1 MQHQGRQPR
10 QRPRHSAVRG
20 FTLIELMV
28 TVAIVAILS
37 AIAYP
42 AYTEYILKSRR
53 TDAKN
58 ALLDLA
64 ARQER
69 FYSLNNKYSIVPST
83 LGYSGAAFPVNVQTG
98 SAAYYQMTVTAP
110 APSAGS
116 LPTFSASAVPLGNQV
131 KDKCQTYTIDHL
143 GRQGNSSS
151 EAGCW

>member
-1 MQHQGRQPR
+1 MPR
-10 QRPRHSAVRG
+10 PGAAG

-53 TDAKN
+53 TDARN

-69 FYSLNNKYSIVPST
+69 FYSLNNQYSTVPST
-83 LGYSGAAFPVNVQTG
+83 LGYAGSAFPVNVQTG
-98 SAAYYQMTVTAP
+98 NAAYYQLTVSAP
-110 APSAGS
+110 TPAAAT
-116 LPTFSASAVPLGNQV
+116 LPTFAASAVPLGNQA
-131 KDKCQTYTIDHL
+131 KDKCKTYTIDHL

>member
-1 MQHQGRQPR
+1 MSMPSTTPLRT
-10 QRPRHSAVRG
+10 AAAG

-69 FYSLNNKYSIVPST
+69 FYSLNNQYSTVPSA

-98 SAAYYQMTVTAP
+98 NAAYYQMTVTAP
-110 APSAGS
+110 APAAGT
-116 LPTFSASAVPLGNQV
+116 LPTFTASAAPLGQQT
-131 KDKCQTYTIDHL
+131 KDKCGTYSLNHL
-143 GRQGNSSS
+143 GIQGNSTT
-151 EAGCW
+151 ATGCW

>member
-1 MQHQGRQPR
+1 MQRQ
-10 QRPRHSAVRG
+10 QHGVHG

-83 LGYSGAAFPVNVQTG
+83 RWRS
-98 SAAYYQMTVTAP
+98 
-110 APSAGS
+110 
-116 LPTFSASAVPLGNQV
+116 V
-131 KDKCQTYTIDHL
+131 KRCTL
-143 GRQGNSSS
+143 
-151 EAGCW
+151 

>member
-1 MQHQGRQPR
+1 MNHHATTMQRSG
-10 QRPRHSAVRG
+10 AAG

-69 FYSLNNKYSIVPST
+69 FYSLNNQYSTVPST
-83 LGYSGAAFPVNVQTG
+83 LGYAGAAFPVNVQTG
-98 SAAYYQMTVTAP
+98 DAAYYQMTVTAP
-110 APSAGS
+110 APAAGV
-116 LPTFSASAVPLGNQV
+116 LPTFSASAVPLGRQAG
-131 KDKCQTYTIDHL
+131 DKCGTYTLTHL
-143 GRQGNSSS
+143 GVQGNSTS
-151 EAGCW
+151 ATGCW